1 MCSHCSAVLKPL
13 QFVFLPLCSG
23 RWPCCR
29 LGVLWV
35 LPSVQCHSCRVGE
48 RPKSNPGTPNVSAVL
63 HPHLSVQHSFSC
75 VLCSWS
81 QQWAQGKEGL
91 RGRWGSE
98 QRGAWGKVG
107 LRAKRGSAKWGC
119 SASPSTAPLVSLQT
133 HISLNPTEPFT
144 SRISEH
150 TPGCPGPALFA
161 CKACKLT
168 PNQLR
173 KGQKCRSAVTIP
185 LPTLGHT
192 CASPH
197 PLSVGAFLSFWR
209 GSLQLEG
216 THMDLRAP
224 PGLGMWLSDP
234 AAPWRAGKG

>member
-1 MCSHCSAVLKPL
+1 MEVLSIPAGSSGQRRVKAVCSHCSAVLKPL
-13 QFVFLPLCSG
+13 QFVFLPLCCG

-119 SASPSTAPLVSLQT
+119 SASPPRRLWSLSKPIFHLILLNLLHLGLVST
-133 HISLNPTEPFT
+133 HLAAQAL
-144 SRISEH
+144 H
-150 TPGCPGPALFA
+150 CLHAKPA
-161 CKACKLT
+161 
-168 PNQLR
+168 N
-173 KGQKCRSAVTIP
+173 
-185 LPTLGHT
+185 
-192 CASPH
+192 
-197 PLSVGAFLSFWR
+197 
-209 GSLQLEG
+209 
-216 THMDLRAP
+216 
-224 PGLGMWLSDP
+224 
-234 AAPWRAGKG
+234 

>member
-1 MCSHCSAVLKPL
+1 MG
-13 QFVFLPLCSG
+13 SG
-23 RWPCCR
+23 
-29 LGVLWV
+29 
-35 LPSVQCHSCRVGE
+35 
-48 RPKSNPGTPNVSAVL
+48 
-63 HPHLSVQHSFSC
+63 
-75 VLCSWS
+75 
-81 QQWAQGKEGL
+81 
-91 RGRWGSE
+91 
-98 QRGAWGKVG
+98 QRGAQGKVG
-107 LRAKRGSAKWGC
+107 LRAKGDSGEGGAQGKEGLGQVGLLC
-119 SASPSTAPLVSLQT
+119 IPSTAPLVSLQT

-216 THMDLRAP
+216 THMDLGAP